1 MSWLSPCVRGVVK
14 GMASS
19 GTPPSTP
26 TAPRSRAPVVELEPG
41 AACHSLGHSKVSGI
55 PSLATLPTMDEL
67 PGFPTDCRQTR
78 EHSDD
83 NADWTTESGD
93 LAADRSFESGV
104 SPVSLSEE
112 IDARIQEA
120 TSSVRPF
127 ADSDLELVRTLQEA
141 PRNQGRVDL
150 MRVTSTGRFVAVK
163 RMPNSW
169 VRSGPEDFA
178 KHAGGSLELP
188 WFDIGLT
195 RYLHKQAFQ
204 HVCEP
209 FGIFRDQEFTYVS
222 SEFCPGGDLFGLM
235 DSNPA
240 PGKARENVIRP
251 VMLQVFSAVRWM
263 HSHGVA
269 HCDISL
275 ENILLGGEDESEVKL
290 IDFGMSTLS
299 RTCVEGCGKR
309 SYIAPEILTG
319 SYDPFDTDAFA
330 LGVVLFSVAAR
341 AYPWNSTR
349 PGSCKLFDFISK
361 HGLRNF
367 CERRKVWKG
376 NGETL
381 SQVFSDPLMSLAE
394 GLLSMEPAGRTMICG
409 ECYPE
414 DTGRSTV
421 WDAEWLRMPSV

>member
-1 MSWLSPCVRGVVK
+1 MANPGMPPTTPTTQRSKAPCVE
-14 GMASS
+14 
-19 GTPPSTP
+19 P
-26 TAPRSRAPVVELEPG
+26 EPG
-41 AACHSLGHSKVSGI
+41 AAGHFKVSAV

-67 PGFPTDCRQTR
+67 PGFLTDCRQTR

-83 NADWTTESGD
+83 NADWTTESGEV
-93 LAADRSFESGV
+93 AAARSFESGV
-104 SPVSLSEE
+104 SPLSLSEE
-112 IDARIQEA
+112 IDAMIQEA

-127 ADSDLELVRTLQEA
+127 EDSDLELVRTLQEA

-150 MRVTSTGRFVAVK
+150 GRVVSTGHFVAVK

-178 KHAGGSLELP
+178 RHASDSLELP

-195 RYLHKQAFQ
+195 RYLHKQGCQ

-222 SEFCPGGDLFGLM
+222 STFCSGGDLLGIM
-235 DSNPA
+235 ESDPA
-240 PGKARENVIRP
+240 PGEARESLIRP
-251 VMLQVFSAVRWM
+251 VMLQVFSAVRWL
-263 HSHGVA
+263 HGHGVA

-275 ENILLGGEDESEVKL
+275 ENILLGGEGESEVKL

-299 RTCVEGCGKR
+299 RTCEEGCGKR
-309 SYIAPEILTG
+309 SYIAPEMLNG
-319 SYDPFDTDAFA
+319 SFDPFDADAFA
-330 LGVVLFSVAAR
+330 VGVVLFSVAAR

-349 PGSCKLFDFISK
+349 PGTCKLFDFISR

-367 CERRKVWKG
+367 IERRKVWKG
-376 NGETL
+376 DGESL
-381 SQVFSDPLMSLAE
+381 SQVFSEPLVSLAE
-394 GLLSMEPAGRTMICG
+394 GLLSMEPAGRTTICG

-414 DTGRSTV
+414 DTGRPTAWYAERLRTPTV
-421 WDAEWLRMPSV
+421 

>member
-1 MSWLSPCVRGVVK
+1 
-14 GMASS
+14 
-19 GTPPSTP
+19 
-26 TAPRSRAPVVELEPG
+26 
-41 AACHSLGHSKVSGI
+41 
-55 PSLATLPTMDEL
+55 
-67 PGFPTDCRQTR
+67 
-78 EHSDD
+78 
-83 NADWTTESGD
+83 
-93 LAADRSFESGV
+93 
-104 SPVSLSEE
+104 
-112 IDARIQEA
+112 
-120 TSSVRPF
+120 VRPF

-150 MRVTSTGRFVAVK
+150 MRVVSTGHFVAVK

-169 VRSGPEDFA
+169 VRSGPEEFA
-178 KHAGGSLELP
+178 RHAGGSLELP

-195 RYLHKQAFQ
+195 GYLHKQGFQ

-222 SEFCPGGDLFGLM
+222 STFCPGGDLFALM
-235 DSNPA
+235 DRDPS
-240 PGKARENVIRP
+240 PGQARENLIRP
-251 VMLQVFSAVRWM
+251 VMLQVFSAVGWL

-275 ENILLGGEDESEVKL
+275 ENILLGGDDESEVKL

-299 RTCVEGCGKR
+299 RTCEEGCGKR
-309 SYIAPEILTG
+309 SYIAPEMLKG

-367 CERRKVWKG
+367 IERRKVWKG
-376 NGETL
+376 SGETL
-381 SQVFSDPLMSLAE
+381 SQVFSEPLVSLAE

-414 DTGRSTV
+414 DAGRPTV
-421 WDAEWLRMPSV
+421 WDAEWLRTPSA